1 MAIMKKT
8 WQGINELLRRRKKI
22 KSHIDLYLS
31 LKDFNNRTKLL
42 RMVRGYLTFSMN
54 ILQQSET
61 DLLITCHKHNLDY
74 VDKCKSPI
82 SSFLFQPV
90 LPFWGLFF
98 TNGNDSF
105 PSLSYNSTSEITT
118 LSYT

>member
-1 MAIMKKT
+1 MKKT
-8 WQGINELLRRRKKI
+8 WQGINELLRRRNKI

-90 LPFWGLFF
+90 LPFLGFF
-98 TNGNDSF
+98 YQ
-105 PSLSYNSTSEITT
+105 LK
-118 LSYT
+118 